1 MAAVLLEVLQK
12 WHTDPQ
18 YVGPYGIPLEL
29 EFDAPSARCIRSLV
43 GVVDRKANPG
53 LILEEL
59 IRVGSVIYS
68 GEKHFRAVSRAFMMP
83 ESMSPQQIEYF
94 GNALTRLATTLEHN
108 MNPKNT
114 EKRLER
120 FVVADRGL
128 PLGAISAFE
137 EYARTKAA
145 DFLVDLDNWLIPYSS
160 ADPTPDER
168 ISTGLNVFLYVEPP
182 KNEESLGALIRRVE
196 GRGTS
201 R

>member
-1 MAAVLLEVLQK
+1 
-12 WHTDPQ
+12 
-18 YVGPYGIPLEL
+18 
-29 EFDAPSARCIRSLV
+29 LV
-43 GVVDRKANPG
+43 GMVDAKANPG

-120 FVVADRGL
+120 FVTADRGL
-128 PLGAISAFE
+128 PVEAVAAFE
-137 EYARTKAA
+137 EYARARTA

-160 ADPTPDER
+160 ADSISNER
-168 ISTGLNVFLYVEPP
+168 IATGLNVFLYVDPVKSEEPLR
-182 KNEESLGALIRRVE
+182 SLMRGPE
-196 GRGTS
+196 GRRGPRS
-201 R
+201 

>member
-1 MAAVLLEVLQK
+1 M
-12 WHTDPQ
+12 
-18 YVGPYGIPLEL
+18 
-29 EFDAPSARCIRSLV
+29 
-43 GVVDRKANPG
+43 VDSKANPG

-59 IRVGSVIYS
+59 IRVGSVVYS

-108 MNPKNT
+108 MNPRNV

-128 PLGAISAFE
+128 PVDAIPAFE
-137 EYARTKAA
+137 EYARAKTA

-160 ADPTPDER
+160 ADSGSIER
-168 ISTGLNVFLYVEPP
+168 LSTGLNVFLYVEPP
-182 KNEESLGALIRRVE
+182 KNDEPLGSLIRNAE
-196 GRGTS
+196 GRGVS